1 MGITA
6 AVTGVLPGAG
16 TTAVFTGYVKGI
28 ITGATNDTGG
38 ASKLDVKIVS
48 RVSSAGVETQI
59 DYAEGDGFA
68 SFDTSDSVFFT
79 SDTGGVTA
87 AQTPTTVV
95 DWYDQ
100 QTLGLTN
107 CHYLLEYARTKTWN

>member
-1 MGITA
+1 MKVCYVDDFADQTLGITTTNLAGLGATVGMGITA

-59 DYAEGDGFA
+59 DYAEGDGFCVLRH
-68 SFDTSDSVFFT
+68 FRFCF
-79 SDTGGVTA
+79 
-87 AQTPTTVV
+87 
-95 DWYDQ
+95 
-100 QTLGLTN
+100 L
-107 CHYLLEYARTKTWN
+107 YL